1 MPFTLLFQKMNET
14 DLNSEQK
21 GFIVKIKKQIKDLQS
36 QQDIIYEQLVKELN
50 LEKYSEQEKK
60 LYDYIF
66 NN

>member
-1 MPFTLLFQKMNET
+1 MSFTLLFQKMNET